1 MVELDNMKAK
11 LFDRLTAYII
21 DVIIISLIT
30 SIIFTSIPTNNKELE
45 KQLSSL
51 QDEVLS
57 NNITYEEF
65 VDEYQDLYYKNKKDT
80 MTQSAITLTITIAYF
95 VIFQYMNKG
104 QTIGKKILHLRVVDN
119 NTEKPLSI
127 FKGLIRS
134 LLIWNILSGTLG
146 IVLIY
151 ILNKE
156 SYITSYLIISSI
168 ESIFIFITAMF
179 TLYRKD
185 NRGLHDIIINS
196 KVIIEGK

>member
-1 MVELDNMKAK
+1 MKAK
-11 LFDRLTAYII
+11 FFDRLTAYII

-156 SYITSYLIISSI
+156 SYITSYLIISSL

-196 KVIIEGK
+196 KVIIEGKW

>member
-1 MVELDNMKAK
+1 MKAK
-11 LFDRLTAYII
+11 FFDRLTAYII

-65 VDEYQDLYYKNKKDT
+65 VDEYQDLYYKSKKDT

-156 SYITSYLIISSI
+156 SYITSYLIISSL

-196 KVIIEGK
+196 KVISILFNI

>member
-1 MVELDNMKAK
+1 MKAK
-11 LFDRLTAYII
+11 FFDRLTAYII

-57 NNITYEEF
+57 NKITYEEF
-65 VDEYQDLYYKNKKDT
+65 VDEYQDLYYKNKKNT

-146 IVLIY
+146 IALIY

-156 SYITSYLIISSI
+156 SYITSYLIISSL

-185 NRGLHDIIINS
+185 NRSLHDIIINS
-196 KVIIEGK
+196 KVIREGK

>member
-1 MVELDNMKAK
+1 MKAK
-11 LFDRLTAYII
+11 FFDRLTAYII

-95 VIFQYMNKG
+95 VIFEYMNKG

-156 SYITSYLIISSI
+156 SYITSYLFISSI

>member
-1 MVELDNMKAK
+1 MKAK
-11 LFDRLTAYII
+11 FFDRLTAYII

-104 QTIGKKILHLRVVDN
+104 QTIGKKLLHLKVVDN

-146 IVLIY
+146 IALIY

-156 SYITSYLIISSI
+156 SYITSYLIISSL

-185 NRGLHDIIINS
+185 NRSLHDIIINS
-196 KVIIEGK
+196 KVIREGK

>member
-1 MVELDNMKAK
+1 MKAK
-11 LFDRLTAYII
+11 FFDRLTAYII

-156 SYITSYLIISSI
+156 SYITSNLIISSI

-196 KVIIEGK
+196 KVIIEGKW

>member
-1 MVELDNMKAK
+1 MKAK
-11 LFDRLTAYII
+11 FFDRLTAYII

-156 SYITSYLIISSI
+156 SYITSNLIISSL

>member
-1 MVELDNMKAK
+1 MKAK
-11 LFDRLTAYII
+11 FFDRLTAYII

-156 SYITSYLIISSI
+156 SYITSNLIISYL

>member
-1 MVELDNMKAK
+1 MKAK
-11 LFDRLTAYII
+11 FFDRLTAYII

-146 IVLIY
+146 IFLIY

-156 SYITSYLIISSI
+156 SYITSYLIISSL

-185 NRGLHDIIINS
+185 NRGLHDIIIDS

>member
-1 MVELDNMKAK
+1 MKAK
-11 LFDRLTAYII
+11 FFDRLTAYII

-156 SYITSYLIISSI
+156 SYITSYLIISSL

-185 NRGLHDIIINS
+185 NRGLHDIIIDS
-196 KVIIEGK
+196 KVIREGK

>member
-1 MVELDNMKAK
+1 MKAK
-11 LFDRLTAYII
+11 FFDRLTAYII

-65 VDEYQDLYYKNKKDT
+65 IDEYQDLYYKNKKDT

-196 KVIIEGK
+196 KVIKEGK

>member
-1 MVELDNMKAK
+1 MKAK
-11 LFDRLTAYII
+11 FFDRLTAYII

-57 NNITYEEF
+57 NKITYEEF
-65 VDEYQDLYYKNKKDT
+65 VDEYQDLYYKNKKNT

-104 QTIGKKILHLRVVDN
+104 QTIGKKLLHLKVVDN

-146 IVLIY
+146 IALIY

-156 SYITSYLIISSI
+156 SYITSYLIISSL

-185 NRGLHDIIINS
+185 NRSLHDIIINS
-196 KVIIEGK
+196 KVIREGK

>member
-1 MVELDNMKAK
+1 MKAK
-11 LFDRLTAYII
+11 FFDRLTAYII

-57 NNITYEEF
+57 NNITYDEF

-104 QTIGKKILHLRVVDN
+104 QTIVKKILHLRVVDN

>member
-1 MVELDNMKAK
+1 MKAK
-11 LFDRLTAYII
+11 IFDRLTAYII

-156 SYITSYLIISSI
+156 SYITSYLIISSL

>member
-1 MVELDNMKAK
+1 MKAK
-11 LFDRLTAYII
+11 FFDRLTAYII

-134 LLIWNILSGTLG
+134 LLIWNILSETLG

>member
-1 MVELDNMKAK
+1 MKAK
-11 LFDRLTAYII
+11 FFDRLTAYII

-156 SYITSYLIISSI
+156 SYITSYLIISSL

-196 KVIIEGK
+196 KVIIEGKR

>member
-1 MVELDNMKAK
+1 MKAK
-11 LFDRLTAYII
+11 FFDRLTAYII

-156 SYITSYLIISSI
+156 SYITSYLIISSL
-168 ESIFIFITAMF
+168 ESIFIFIIAMF

-196 KVIIEGK
+196 KVIREGK

>member
-1 MVELDNMKAK
+1 MKAK
-11 LFDRLTAYII
+11 FFDRLTAYII

-156 SYITSYLIISSI
+156 SYIIS
-168 ESIFIFITAMF
+168 
-179 TLYRKD
+179 
-185 NRGLHDIIINS
+185 
-196 KVIIEGK
+196 

>member
-1 MVELDNMKAK
+1 MKAK
-11 LFDRLTAYII
+11 FFDRLTAYII

-104 QTIGKKILHLRVVDN
+104 QTIGKKLLHLRVVDN

-156 SYITSYLIISSI
+156 SYITSYLIISSL
-168 ESIFIFITAMF
+168 ESIFIFITAML

-196 KVIIEGK
+196 KVIREGK

>member
-1 MVELDNMKAK
+1 MKAK
-11 LFDRLTAYII
+11 FFDRLTAYII

-156 SYITSYLIISSI
+156 SYITSYLIISSL

-185 NRGLHDIIINS
+185 NRGLHDIIIDS
-196 KVIIEGK
+196 KVIIEGKW

>member
-1 MVELDNMKAK
+1 MKAK
-11 LFDRLTAYII
+11 FFDRLTAYII
-21 DVIIISLIT
+21 DVFIISLIT

>member
-1 MVELDNMKAK
+1 MKAK
-11 LFDRLTAYII
+11 FFDRLTAYII

-65 VDEYQDLYYKNKKDT
+65 IDEYQDLYYKNKKDT

-196 KVIIEGK
+196 KVIIEGKW

>member
-1 MVELDNMKAK
+1 MKAK
-11 LFDRLTAYII
+11 FFDRLTAYII

-104 QTIGKKILHLRVVDN
+104 QTIGKKLLHLKVVDN

-146 IVLIY
+146 IALIY

-156 SYITSYLIISSI
+156 SYITSYLIISSL

-196 KVIIEGK
+196 KVIKEGK

>member
-1 MVELDNMKAK
+1 MKAK
-11 LFDRLTAYII
+11 FFDRLTAYII

-104 QTIGKKILHLRVVDN
+104 QTIGKKILHLRVIDN

>member
-1 MVELDNMKAK
+1 MKAK
-11 LFDRLTAYII
+11 FFDRLTAYII
-21 DVIIISLIT
+21 YVIIISLIK

>member
-1 MVELDNMKAK
+1 MKAK
-11 LFDRLTAYII
+11 FFDRLTAYII

-156 SYITSYLIISSI
+156 SYITSNLIISSI

>member
-1 MVELDNMKAK
+1 MKAK
-11 LFDRLTAYII
+11 FFDRLTAYII

-146 IVLIY
+146 IALIY

-156 SYITSYLIISSI
+156 SYITSYLIISSL

>member
-1 MVELDNMKAK
+1 MKAK
-11 LFDRLTAYII
+11 FFDRLTAYII

-80 MTQSAITLTITIAYF
+80 LTHSAITLTITFAYF

-156 SYITSYLIISSI
+156 SYITSNLIISSI

>member
-1 MVELDNMKAK
+1 MKAK
-11 LFDRLTAYII
+11 FFDRLTAYII

-104 QTIGKKILHLRVVDN
+104 QTIGKKIIHLRVVDN

-146 IVLIY
+146 IALIY

-156 SYITSYLIISSI
+156 SYITSYLIISSL

>member
-1 MVELDNMKAK
+1 MKAK
-11 LFDRLTAYII
+11 FFDRLTAYII

-80 MTQSAITLTITIAYF
+80 MTQYAITLTITIAYF

-156 SYITSYLIISSI
+156 SYITSYLIISSL

>member
-1 MVELDNMKAK
+1 MKAK
-11 LFDRLTAYII
+11 FFDRLTAYII

-146 IVLIY
+146 IALIY

-156 SYITSYLIISSI
+156 SYITSYLIISSL

-196 KVIIEGK
+196 KVIKEGK

>member
-1 MVELDNMKAK
+1 MKAK
-11 LFDRLTAYII
+11 FFDRLTAYII

-185 NRGLHDIIINS
+185 NRGLHAIIINS
-196 KVIIEGK
+196 TVIIQGK

>member
-1 MVELDNMKAK
+1 MKAK
-11 LFDRLTAYII
+11 FFDRLTAYII

-156 SYITSYLIISSI
+156 SYITSYLFISSI

>member
-1 MVELDNMKAK
+1 MKANF
-11 LFDRLTAYII
+11 FDRLTAYII

-65 VDEYQDLYYKNKKDT
+65 IDEYQDLYYKNKKDT

-156 SYITSYLIISSI
+156 SYITSYLIISSL

>member
-1 MVELDNMKAK
+1 MKAK
-11 LFDRLTAYII
+11 FFDRLTAYII

-57 NNITYEEF
+57 NKITYEEF
-65 VDEYQDLYYKNKKDT
+65 VDEYQDLYYKNKKNT

-104 QTIGKKILHLRVVDN
+104 QTIGKKLLHLKVVDN

-156 SYITSYLIISSI
+156 SYITSYLIISSL

-196 KVIIEGK
+196 KVIKEGK

>member
-1 MVELDNMKAK
+1 MKAK
-11 LFDRLTAYII
+11 FFDRLTAYII

-134 LLIWNILSGTLG
+134 LLIWNILSETLG

-156 SYITSYLIISSI
+156 SYITSNLIISSI

>member
-1 MVELDNMKAK
+1 MKAK
-11 LFDRLTAYII
+11 FFDRLTAYII

-156 SYITSYLIISSI
+156 SYITSYLFISSI

-196 KVIIEGK
+196 KVIIEGKW